1 MADVKRTVRRRVWQT
16 ILLGTA
22 VVLMLFSIN
31 NAYPSL
37 LARAELQLFDLR
49 LRALR
54 RPKPL
59 DIVAIVAIDDK
70 SIHDL
75 GEWPWPRSV
84 MARLVMALKDYK
96 VKAIGFDVAFSES
109 DAYDLQRDD
118 ISRRLRVTGMAEDQ
132 SRVIVGPQN
141 DRLFADALR
150 SEGSAVMGFPF
161 ESHSLARN
169 NERYSGAGFAKKIE
183 APPPVEYGLVRGER
197 SAPLVPVAT
206 GYLPD
211 IPIIREAARAT
222 AYFDINSDPDSV
234 IRTQMM
240 VIGFGGHFYLPL
252 PLAMVV
258 LYRGSPLTSLQLDRG
273 GVVKLAIGGE
283 DIPVDELGQMLI
295 KFRGPANTFPYY
307 SASDVIEHRVPAPKL
322 AGRLVLIG
330 VTGHG
335 LGDRVSTPLDASSPG
350 VEVQANVI
358 DNLIAGDFIHRSIVS
373 EAVAKILACFLGLAV
388 TFAVAF
394 LSEQR
399 SALAAALLA
408 AGYVAFTYL
417 AFVYSGLVLDMIF
430 PLLMLGTTY
439 TGLAA
444 YRYATEGAEKR
455 HLRQAFEHYL
465 HPQVIESLVDR
476 PDMVKLGGELRHLSV
491 LFADIVNYTARAERE
506 KPEDLVALLNVYL
519 TTMTDLIMNSGG
531 VVDKIRGD
539 GLMAF
544 WGAPNQVPNSSRLAI
559 DCALSMLD
567 ELRLLKNRDQRFADI
582 DIGIGIASGE
592 AVVGNFGGERRFDY
606 SAIGDTVNLA
616 ARFEGLTRQVK
627 AHLLITKQTFSE
639 ADGSYIAREVGLVR
653 VKGKKEA
660 VAMIEVVGRRG
671 SDIDSGFCDRF
682 AQAVGLARDGQARQA
697 CHNFEQ
703 LLKER
708 PDDQVTRMYLEQL
721 RSTADG
727 TDREFVFQFDTK

>member
-1 MADVKRTVRRRVWQT
+1 MADVNRTHRRRVWQT
-16 ILLGTA
+16 IVLGTA
-22 VVLMLFSIN
+22 IVLTLFSIN

-59 DIVAIVAIDDK
+59 DIVAIVAVDDK

-84 MARLVMALKDYK
+84 MGELVMALKDYK

-109 DAYDLQRDD
+109 DAYDLQRAD
-118 ISRRLRVTGMAEDQ
+118 IARRLRVTGISEDE
-132 SRVIVGPQN
+132 SRVIVGRRN

-150 SEGSAVMGFPF
+150 SEGAAVMGFPF

-169 NERYSGAGFAKKIE
+169 NERYSDAGFAKKIE
-183 APPPVEYGLVRGER
+183 APPPIEYGLVRGEKG
-197 SAPLVPVAT
+197 APLIPVAT

-211 IPIIREAARAT
+211 IPIIREASRAT
-222 AYFDINSDPDSV
+222 AYFDINSDPDAV

-240 VIGFGGHFYLPL
+240 VIEFGGHYYLPL
-252 PLAMVV
+252 PLAMVG
-258 LYRGSPLTSLQLDRG
+258 LYRGSPLTSLQLDNH

-283 DIPVDELGQMLI
+283 NVPVDELGQMLI
-295 KFRGPANTFPYY
+295 KFRGPANTFHYY
-307 SASDVIEHRVPAPKL
+307 SASDVIAHRVPDSKL
-322 AGRLVLIG
+322 AGKLVLIG

-335 LGDRVSTPLDASSPG
+335 LGDRVSTPLDASFPG

-417 AFVYSGLVLDMIF
+417 AFVHSGLVLDMIL
-430 PLLMLGTTY
+430 PLLMLGVTY

-455 HLRQAFEHYL
+455 HLRHAFEHYL
-465 HPQVIESLVDR
+465 HPQVIESLVDK
-476 PDMVKLGGELRHLSV
+476 PGTVKLGGELRHLSI

-519 TTMTDLIMNSGG
+519 TAMTDLIMNSGG

-539 GLMAF
+539 GVMAF
-544 WGAPNQVPNSSRLAI
+544 WGAPVQVPNPSRLAI
-559 DCALSMLD
+559 DCALAMLD
-567 ELRLLKNRDQRFADI
+567 ELQSLKNRDQRFADI
-582 DIGIGIASGE
+582 DIGIGIATGE

-616 ARFEGLTRQVK
+616 ARFESLTRRLK
-627 AHLLITKQTFSE
+627 AHLLVTKQTFSE
-639 ADGSYIAREVGLVR
+639 ADGPYVARNVGFVK
-653 VKGKKEA
+653 VKGKTEP
-660 VAMIEVVGRRG
+660 VTMIEVVGRRD
-671 SDIDSGFCDRF
+671 SDVDPGFCDRF
-682 AQAVGLARDGQARQA
+682 EEALVLVRDGQAHQA
-697 CHNFEQ
+697 CRNFEQ

-708 PDDQVTRMYLEQL
+708 PDDYVVRMYLERL
-721 RSTADG
+721 LSPAAG
-727 TDREFVFQFDTK
+727 TDREFVFEFDTK

>member
-1 MADVKRTVRRRVWQT
+1 M
-16 ILLGTA
+16 LGTA
-22 VVLMLFSIN
+22 IVLTLFSIN
-31 NAYPSL
+31 ASYPSL

-70 SIHDL
+70 SLHDL
-75 GEWPWPRSV
+75 GEWPWPRVV
-84 MARLVMALKDYK
+84 MARLVSALRDYK
-96 VKAIGFDVAFSES
+96 VNAIGFDVGFSEP
-109 DAYDLQRDD
+109 DAFDLQRAD
-118 ISRRLRVTGMAEDQ
+118 ISRRLRVKGMSEAE
-132 SRVIVGPQN
+132 SRFMVGPQN

-150 SEGSAVMGFPF
+150 AEGAAVMGFPF

-169 NERYSGAGFAKKIE
+169 NERYSHAGFARKIE
-183 APPPVEYGLVRGER
+183 APPPIEYGLVLRGR
-197 SAPLVPVAT
+197 SGAPLVPVAT

-240 VIGFGGHFYLPL
+240 VIGFSGHYYLPL
-252 PLAMVV
+252 PVAMAGV
-258 LYRGSPLTSLQLDRG
+258 YRGSPLTSLELNND
-273 GVVKLAIGGE
+273 GVAKLAIGAE
-283 DIPVDELGQMLI
+283 DVPVDELGQMLI

-307 SASDVIEHRVPAPKL
+307 SASDVIGHRVPVPKL
-322 AGRLVLIG
+322 AGKLVLIG

-373 EAVAKILACFLGLAV
+373 DTFARILACFLGLAV
-388 TFAVAF
+388 TLAVAF
-394 LSEQR
+394 LSERR
-399 SALAAALLA
+399 SSLAAVLLA
-408 AGYVAFTYL
+408 VGYL
-417 AFVYSGLVLDMIF
+417 AFAHLTFVYAGLVLDMIF
-430 PLLMLGTTY
+430 PLLTLGVTY

-444 YRYATEGAEKR
+444 YRYATEGTEKR
-455 HLRQAFEHYL
+455 HLRHAFEHYL
-465 HPQVIESLVDR
+465 HPQVIESILDR
-476 PDMVKLGGELRHLSV
+476 PGTVKLGGELRHLSI

-519 TTMTDLIMNSGG
+519 TAMTDLIMNSGG

-539 GLMAF
+539 GVMAF
-544 WGAPNQVPNSSRLAI
+544 WGAPVQVPNPSRLAI
-559 DCALSMLD
+559 DCALAMLD
-567 ELRLLKNRDQRFADI
+567 ELNLLKNRDQRFADI
-582 DIGIGIASGE
+582 DIGIGIATGE

-616 ARFEGLTRQVK
+616 ARFEGLTRRLK
-627 AHLLITKQTFSE
+627 AHLLVTKQTFSE
-639 ADGSYIAREVGLVR
+639 ADGPYIARNVGFVK
-653 VKGKKEA
+653 VKGKTEA
-660 VAMIEVVGRRG
+660 ATMIEVVGRRG
-671 SDIDSGFCDRF
+671 SGVDPGFCDRF
-682 AQAVGLARDGQARQA
+682 AEALVLVRDGQAHQA
-697 CHNFEQ
+697 CRNFEQ

-708 PDDQVTRMYLEQL
+708 PDDYIVRMYLERL
-721 RSTADG
+721 LSAADG
-727 TDREFVFQFDTK
+727 IDRELVFEFDTK